1 MEKPILTAN
10 CVLYFLCALWC
21 CGSALASSFDQ
32 TLIPSPGISQ
42 PPLLIAPRN
51 EENNPT
57 LPQTLKPTLTNS
69 VDAEHSSLDLW
80 DRVRAG
86 FSIESFPDD
95 PLIYKHILTY
105 STHPDF
111 VNRTLERSR
120 LYLYFI
126 VDEVERRGMPTEI
139 ALLPIVESAFNPRAL
154 STSKASGLWQFVPG
168 TGKLF
173 GLNQDWWYDGRRNI
187 VFATYSAL
195 DYLQRLHDEFGS
207 WELALAAYNCGEGKL
222 RHAIA
227 YNQAHHQPID
237 YQHLILPDQTR
248 NYIPK
253 LLATKEIILAPEK
266 YGLSIPFILDRP
278 YFAEVNTNKV
288 LDTKIAAQFA
298 QMDEANFLM
307 LNPGF
312 NRPIISLKNTDEE
325 TILVPVQ
332 ATKHFMQSLDD
343 PQAKLVT
350 WTTHHLKK
358 GESFDV
364 VANTYGINT
373 SELKKVNGIS
383 PQKKT
388 ASGGIILVPDPDITG
403 KNPTLENGKPESD
416 YALSTK
422 KVTHHKQPIKK
433 NYSGQKHHKKQ
444 VYSSSE

>member
-1 MEKPILTAN
+1 MEKPILTFRR
-10 CVLYFLCALWC
+10 LLCFFYSLWWC
-21 CGSALASSFDQ
+21 NFALASSVDQ
-32 TLIPSPGISQ
+32 TIIPSVNITQ
-42 PPLLIAPRN
+42 PPLLIAPQN
-51 EENNPT
+51 EENNPV
-57 LPQTLKPTLTNS
+57 LPQALKSTLTNS
-69 VDAEHSSLDLW
+69 VDSEHSSSDLW

-86 FSIESFPDD
+86 FSIDSFPDD

-105 STHPDF
+105 STHPEY
-111 VNRTLERSR
+111 VKRTLERSR
-120 LYLYFI
+120 FYLYFI

-139 ALLPIVESAFNPRAL
+139 ALLPIVESAFNPRAI
-154 STSKASGLWQFVPG
+154 SNSKASGLWQFIPG

-173 GLNQDWWYDGRRNI
+173 GLNQNWWYDGRRNV

-227 YNQAHHQPID
+227 FNKAHHQPID
-237 YQHLILPDQTR
+237 FKHLILPDQTR

-253 LLATKEIILAPEK
+253 LLATKEIILEPEK
-266 YGLSIPFILDRP
+266 YGLSIPFILDKP
-278 YFAEVNTNKV
+278 YFAEVNTSKV
-288 LDTKIAAQFA
+288 LDTKIAAHFA
-298 QMDEANFLM
+298 QMDEADFLM

-332 ATKHFMQSLDD
+332 SAKNFMQSLDD

-364 VANTYGINT
+364 VANTYGINPA
-373 SELKKVNGIS
+373 ELKKVNGIS
-383 PQKKT
+383 LQKTT
-388 ASGGIILVPDPDITG
+388 ASGGIILVPDSSVSTETHPLEDG
-403 KNPTLENGKPESD
+403 KAESD
-416 YALSTK
+416 YIIPTK
-422 KVTHHKQPIKK
+422 KLSHHKLHTKK
-433 NYSGQKHHKKQ
+433 SHFSQKHSKKQ
-444 VYSSSE
+444 HHSTPE